1 MSSSSKIFID
11 NIQEKFHFL
20 EQCDYKKESAN
31 CFRDETTI
39 NYISPK
45 LMIVFCH
52 SSYSDEFWCVIGK
65 PSEGYPKNPVGLFKL
80 IEALPNEPEL
90 PKESIEAISKTAV
103 LFKNQLS
110 EMINGD
116 LSLIS
121 KIWAQEELNELG
133 IYNYQ
138 KEVALHSEIIGDSE
152 ILEIPNNKKSLGS
165 SYMEQFPDHEFE
177 QKTTWIV
184 FTKIAEFNCNSYEQ
198 AQEMAMKFK

>member
-1 MSSSSKIFID
+1 LSLSSKAFIE
-11 NIQEKFHFL
+11 NIQDKLHFL
-20 EQCDYKKESAN
+20 EQCGYKKESPN

-39 NYISPK
+39 NYISTN
-45 LMIVFCH
+45 LMITFCH

-65 PSEGYPKNPVGLFKL
+65 PNKGYPKNPVGLFKL

-90 PKESIEAISKTAV
+90 PKSAIEAISKTAE
-103 LFKNQLS
+103 LMKNQLS
-110 EMINGD
+110 ELINGN

-121 KIWAQEELNELG
+121 EVWAQEELNELD

-152 ILEIPNNKKSLGS
+152 ILEIPNTKKALGS
-165 SYMEQFPDHEFE
+165 SYMERFPHHDFE

-184 FTKIAEFNCNSYEQ
+184 ITKIAEFNCNSYEQ
-198 AQEMAMKFK
+198 AQEMAMQFK